1 MRQILQKKSVQMP
14 FTTEQMRKLGSV
26 ELYNTFK
33 KMNTSI
39 KFKQP
44 VMRLERVVNNRD
56 AEDEVFANNMEE
68 LHQAVMRN
76 LNKSVGHEVS
86 DDVVWGKGDTETKS
100 CKLVQ
105 LCWPYNCL
113 IRKQVIRNSINTTMF
128 SAKKSEN
135 KPNIDYMANEYS
147 YEVLTK
153 AHSYDISELHEA
165 SSLTLLSQLVN
176 AVSLVVLVT

>member
-1 MRQILQKKSVQMP
+1 MRQILQEICTDA

-26 ELYNTFK
+26 ELYNTF

-56 AEDEVFANNMEE
+56 AEDEVFVANNMEE

-86 DDVVWGKGDTETKS
+86 DDVVWGK
-100 CKLVQ
+100 
-105 LCWPYNCL
+105 WRY
-113 IRKQVIRNSINTTMF
+113 
-128 SAKKSEN
+128 
-135 KPNIDYMANEYS
+135 
-147 YEVLTK
+147 
-153 AHSYDISELHEA
+153 
-165 SSLTLLSQLVN
+165 
-176 AVSLVVLVT
+176 